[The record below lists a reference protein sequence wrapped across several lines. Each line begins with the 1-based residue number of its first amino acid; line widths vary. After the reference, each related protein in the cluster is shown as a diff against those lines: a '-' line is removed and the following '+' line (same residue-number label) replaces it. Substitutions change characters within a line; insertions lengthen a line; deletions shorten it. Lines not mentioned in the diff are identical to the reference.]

1 MKLSKIF
8 GSFIFYYYICN
19 RIKKNILIMNLMD
32 LPKYENSK
40 VTHEQTVEL
49 HKLLVQTVI
58 DFFKKENIDEVWEV
72 QFNADG
78 LTDSVKHGEWTPSTD
93 SYIGLIGIK
102 QSGTMK
108 HPKNGKEY
116 PLMVRALIDESM

>member
-1 MKLSKIF
+1 MEISFFIIIF
-8 GSFIFYYYICN
+8 VIEF
-19 RIKKNILIMNLMD
+19 KNILIMNLMD
-32 LPKYENSK
+32 VPKYENSK

-93 SYIGLIGIK
+93 SYIGLIGI
-102 QSGTMK
+102 QQNGTMK
-108 HPKNGKEY
+108 NPKNGKEY
-116 PLMVRALIDESM
+116 PCMVRALIDESM

>member
-1 MKLSKIF
+1 MKLSKKF
-8 GSFIFYYYICN
+8 GSFIFFYYICI
-19 RIKKNILIMNLMD
+19 RIKNILIMNLMD

-49 HKLLVQTVI
+49 HKLLVQIVI
-58 DFFKKENIDEVWEV
+58 DFLKKENIDEVWEV

-93 SYIGLIGIK
+93 SYIGLIGIQ

-108 HPKNGKEY
+108 HPKTGEEY

>member
-1 MKLSKIF
+1 MEVSFFIIIF
-8 GSFIFYYYICN
+8 VIEF
-19 RIKKNILIMNLMD
+19 KNILIMD

-78 LTDSVKHGEWTPSTD
+78 LTDSVKHGEWMPSTD
-93 SYIGLIGIK
+93 SYIGLIGIQ

-108 HPKNGKEY
+108 HPKTGKEY
-116 PLMVRALIDESM
+116 PCMVRALIDESM

>member
-1 MKLSKIF
+1 MI
-8 GSFIFYYYICN
+8 
-19 RIKKNILIMNLMD
+19 MD

-72 QFNADG
+72 QFSADG

-93 SYIGLIGIK
+93 SYIGLIGIQ

-108 HPKNGKEY
+108 HPKTGEEY

>member
-1 MKLSKIF
+1 
-8 GSFIFYYYICN
+8 
-19 RIKKNILIMNLMD
+19 MNLMD

-58 DFFKKENIDEVWEV
+58 DFLKKENIDEVWEV
-72 QFNADG
+72 QFSADG

-93 SYIGLIGIK
+93 SYIGLIGI
-102 QSGTMK
+102 QQNGTIK
-108 HPKNGKEY
+108 HPKTGKEY
-116 PLMVRALIDESM
+116 PCMVRALIDESM